1 MDLDEIFA
9 AMPEEAAADGRD
21 YLIINPATRT
31 ISVPDSQRLFGV
43 ETDEGATRKYF
54 LCPRYVG
61 DSLDLASMFLTV
73 NYRNANGDEDGHLVT
88 DVEVQGDNITFSW
101 PIASKVVAYK
111 GTIQFSVCAELPNT
125 ARRRGPDWNTAI
137 AKGDVL
143 EGLDPDRGT
152 VEAET
157 SDVVA
162 QLRAMVTA
170 QTAAVEATGATQA
183 QNVQTEGN
191 TQVNAVKATG
201 AQETATARA
210 AIEAKGEAV
219 LASIPADYA
228 TLAGKVN
235 EFANAIKGRLSG
247 EIVQAGDVSPVEHFL
262 GVRVR
267 GKNLFDT
274 SKIPTATPSVS
285 YAYVS
290 EAGVGRI
297 VVRTEEGY
305 DGNGYCTVA
314 KTLREVCPS
323 LEVGKTYV
331 LTASTES
338 NSTNMY
344 LPGIQ
349 KSWIFG
355 QAMVMTEAV
364 LNSAMTFY
372 GLSAREGMGT
382 GDCTISNIQIEEGTE
397 ATEYTPYIDPAGV
410 TVTRCGKNLLNR
422 EAMKSEA
429 VLNGVTITRDG
440 DLLTLSGTLTT
451 DSVLFSTPF
460 FLHGVLGDY
469 YTLSYKHIGGTV
481 EGASSVCV
489 GDCDAPGAARQSWA
503 NIKMLNK
510 DNGLTF
516 QMVKPYI
523 KDLWFYS
530 TAGVV
535 FNEYKIKIQLEPGK
549 SATVFEPYNAATAM
563 PDESGAV
570 AGLPSLAPTMT
581 LLTDTA
587 GVNIECVYNR
597 DTNAVLAEILERI
610 ATLGG

>member
-1 MDLDEIFA
+1 MASIDEILA
-9 AMPEEAAADGRD
+9 AMPEPTAEGDHE
-21 YLIINPATRT
+21 YLTIDPATRA
-31 ISVPDSQRLFGV
+31 IHVPESEKVFGV
-43 ETDEGATRKYF
+43 TGDELADRKF
-54 LCPRYVG
+54 FICPRYVG
-61 DSLDLASMFLTV
+61 DGLDLAAMFIRV
-73 NYRNANGDEDGHLVT
+73 NFRNANGEEDGYLVN
-88 DVEVQGDNITFSW
+88 DVTVTGDYVTFSW
-101 PIASKVVAYK
+101 QLWPKVAAYQ
-111 GTIQFSVCAELPNT
+111 GEILFSVCADLPNT
-125 ARRRGPDWNTAI
+125 PDRRMPDWSTTLAS
-137 AKGDVL
+137 GEVL
-143 EGLDPDRGT
+143 EGLRPYDGY
-152 VEAET
+152 VEDET

-162 QLRAMVTA
+162 QLRAETAA
-170 QTAAVEATGATQA
+170 QTVAVEAVGAAQV
-183 QNVQTEGN
+183 QNVRTAAAES
-191 TQVNAVKATG
+191 TADAKA
-201 AQETATARA
+201 Q
-210 AIEAKGEAV
+210 IEAKGEAV
-219 LASIPADYA
+219 RAGIPADYA
-228 TLAGKVN
+228 TLAGKAN
-235 EFANAIKGRLSG
+235 EFANAIKGSLSG

-262 GVRVR
+262 SVKVR
-267 GKNLFDT
+267 GKNLFDV

-314 KTLREVCPS
+314 KTLRDVCPS

-344 LPGIQ
+344 LPGVQ

-382 GDCTISNIQIEEGTE
+382 GDCTLSNIQIEEGTE

-516 QMVKPYI
+516 RMVKPYI

-549 SATVFEPYNAATAM
+549 SATAFEPYNAATAM